1 MNRLVIHIILVFLL
15 WNNSMAQSD
24 TAIVKTTIDSI
35 FNNKN
40 ILSECVIAVERYRPF
55 DNINA
60 RNQDFNKFLQEKL
73 PLQIKSYGSWGS
85 VTTLSVRGTSDDQS
99 GVIWNGVP
107 IHSPTVGTTDLSLIP
122 FEAVGKIN
130 FVLDY
135 QADNL
140 NSSSFGGMLNLTTN
154 ENVFDEF
161 LDSNFIFK
169 INSGFGSNGFYTQSG
184 NIIFQNKNIIS
195 KSTVFYQFAKND
207 FKYSDVYK
215 ENAPKELALH
225 NKMKN
230 IGFMQDLNFTIPRG
244 NIKLA
249 AWFQQKNKELP
260 SLMGSYDSSNKNQ
273 KDEVLRISNV
283 YNLRLKKN
291 ELVLTGAF
299 LQDKLRYTDKILP
312 EDSVYFINS
321 IIESKQFFQSAFFT
335 LNPKSIRWNFT
346 FGQLLNFQQANVNSY
361 SSVPKELN
369 GALSANLKYAVKF
382 IKIQLG
388 IKQEIRKTLRRPFF
402 SASILTNTKAD
413 NPFYFAFSIAEKF
426 RQPDM
431 NDKYW
436 NPGGNINLLPENG
449 QTVDFYIAKN
459 FNFKKHNLF
468 IKVNPYLILIR
479 NNIVWIPTSG
489 IFRPDNIT
497 KTSHSGIDFTL
508 KLFKTFSRK
517 FYYEL
522 ETIYSYNHSII
533 KENIID
539 NSIKGRFLPYKPS
552 HILKLNFSGGWKWI
566 NWNIANQINSARFT
580 DNSNN
585 EVFQLA
591 AFYLLDINVGAKWD
605 IKNHN
610 IGANLSIL
618 NATNTQFQSIRSY
631 AQPGTQ
637 FLFSLN
643 YSIHKSLKQNKNEKN

>member
-361 SSVPKELN
+361 SSVPKEFN
-369 GALSANLKYAVKF
+369 GALSSNLKLKF
-382 IKIQLG
+382 
-388 IKQEIRKTLRRPFF
+388 
-402 SASILTNTKAD
+402 N
-413 NPFYFAFSIAEKF
+413 
-426 RQPDM
+426 
-431 NDKYW
+431 
-436 NPGGNINLLPENG
+436 
-449 QTVDFYIAKN
+449 
-459 FNFKKHNLF
+459 
-468 IKVNPYLILIR
+468 
-479 NNIVWIPTSG
+479 
-489 IFRPDNIT
+489 
-497 KTSHSGIDFTL
+497 
-508 KLFKTFSRK
+508 
-517 FYYEL
+517 
-522 ETIYSYNHSII
+522 
-533 KENIID
+533 
-539 NSIKGRFLPYKPS
+539 
-552 HILKLNFSGGWKWI
+552 
-566 NWNIANQINSARFT
+566 
-580 DNSNN
+580 
-585 EVFQLA
+585 
-591 AFYLLDINVGAKWD
+591 
-605 IKNHN
+605 
-610 IGANLSIL
+610 
-618 NATNTQFQSIRSY
+618 
-631 AQPGTQ
+631 
-637 FLFSLN
+637 
-643 YSIHKSLKQNKNEKN
+643 